1 MRPRGFI
8 NKSNYC
14 YMNASLQAL
23 VACPPFYNLIKAI
36 PQQQFFAMRGGGAK
50 SSSTPTI
57 DAMVELVNEFTH
69 LPAGSRLTRRDKG
82 HKKDDFAYDLACDPP
97 IEPTTVHKLW
107 NSSRTEHE
115 GRQED
120 AEEFLGYL
128 LNKLNDEM
136 VEVNIR

>member
-1 MRPRGFI
+1 
-8 NKSNYC
+8 
-14 YMNASLQAL
+14 MNASLQAL

-36 PQQQFFAMRGGGAK
+36 PQQPFYAMRGGHAAK

-69 LPAGSRLTRRDKG
+69 LPAGSRLMRREKG
-82 HKKDDFAYDLACDPP
+82 HKKEDVAYDLASDPP

-115 GRQED
+115 GGRQED

-136 VEVNIR
+136 LEVRKNTFL